1 MGLAVWALIAYIG
14 TIVVWS
20 VPLKRGIG
28 EAMVVG
34 FLVACAF
41 GGPDVLDLVVVGLQA
56 AFSQEIV
63 FAALAF
69 TFIGFLLAATGVI
82 DRQVDILN
90 SLLGRFRGG
99 AGYVATVG
107 SALFGSVA
115 HSGSANAATMGT
127 VAIPWM
133 KRSQWPPHVAATL
146 IAGNAGN
153 GTVIPPSASF
163 FILIGTATV
172 APLVSVDALLPAMF
186 AAAAWCVLWR
196 LIVVFIFVRRHKI
209 GRVDRSDIM
218 PFVQA
223 FTRGWTSFLLFLGIV
238 IPVLVTLGPT
248 GEALIGALGE
258 DVMDTVSIVVW
269 IPVLLL
275 LFALVLGRKKLPR
288 TGAAWYGFVAKTAPR
303 YRDIGATLVF
313 AFAGGAVLTE
323 LGLADQLSAVLNG
336 FDASPLV
343 MSVVVA
349 VLVVLVAGPLSST
362 ATIATIG
369 GIGFSV
375 LVVAGVDPILAACV
389 VLVAAS
395 TEGASPPGASAI
407 YIATGIA
414 GVNPVKTFVPLIVL
428 YVLPILLIAAL
439 IGPGWLPVPH

>member
-34 FLVACAF
+34 FLVVCAF
-41 GGPDVLDLVVVGLQA
+41 GGSDVLDLVLVGLQA

-90 SLLGRFRGG
+90 SVLGRFRGG

-172 APLVSVDALLPAMF
+172 APLVSVDTLLPAMF
-186 AAAAWCVLWR
+186 AAAGWCVLWR

-218 PFVQA
+218 PFVRA
-223 FTRGWTSFLLFLGIV
+223 FARGWTSFLLFLGIV
-238 IPVLVTLGPT
+238 VPVLVTLGPT

-288 TGAAWYGFVAKTAPR
+288 SGAAWYGFVAKTAPR

>member
-1 MGLAVWALIAYIG
+1 MGTAVWALAAYI
-14 TIVVWS
+14 TVIVVWS
-20 VPLKRGIG
+20 VVLRRGIG
-28 EAMVVG
+28 EAMIVG
-34 FLVACAF
+34 FLVVCGF
-41 GGPDVLDLVVVGLQA
+41 GGSAFLDLVGEGMRA

-69 TFIGFLLAATGVI
+69 TFIGFLLSASGVV
-82 DRQVDILN
+82 DRQIEVLN

-99 AGYVATVG
+99 AGYVATAG

-115 HSGSANAATMGT
+115 HSGSANAATMGA

-133 KRSQWPPHVAATL
+133 KRSKWPPEVAATMV
-146 IAGNAGN
+146 AGNAGN

-163 FILIGTATV
+163 FILVGLGT
-172 APLVSVDALLPAMF
+172 VSPYLSTDQLLPAMF
-186 AAAAWCVLWR
+186 VAAAWCVLWR
-196 LIVVFIFVRRHKI
+196 LLVVYFFVRRHKI
-209 GRVDRSDIM
+209 DRLDPELIS
-218 PFVQA
+218 PLR
-223 FTRGWTSFLLFLGIV
+223 TSLRRGWTSLLVFLGIL
-238 IPVLVTLGPT
+238 IPMLVTLGPT
-248 GEALIGALGE
+248 GDLVTSAVGE
-258 DVMDTVSIVVW
+258 VAMDSISIVVW
-269 IPVLLL
+269 IPVLLG
-275 LFALVLGRKKLPR
+275 LFALVVGWRQLPKTR
-288 TGAAWYGFVAKTAPR
+288 TEWFGFVAKCAPR

-323 LGLADQLSAVLNG
+323 LGLAEQLSEVLIG
-336 FDASPLV
+336 LDASPAV
-343 MSVVVA
+343 MSFIVA

-375 LVVAGVDPILAACV
+375 LVASGVHPVLAGCV

-414 GVNPVKTFVPLIVL
+414 GVNPVRTFVPLIVL
-428 YVLPILLIAAL
+428 YVLPFLVIATL

>member
-34 FLVACAF
+34 FVVVCAF
-41 GGPDVLDLVVVGLQA
+41 GGRDVLELVVIGLQA

-82 DRQVDILN
+82 DKQVDILN

-172 APLVSVDALLPAMF
+172 APFVTVDTLLPAMF
-186 AAAAWCVLWR
+186 VAAGWCVLWR
-196 LIVVFIFVRRHKI
+196 LIVVFYFVRKHKI

-223 FTRGWTSFLLFLGIV
+223 FGRGWTSFLVFLGIV

-248 GEALIGALGE
+248 GDALIASLGE
-258 DVMDTVSIVVW
+258 DTMDTISIVVW

-275 LFALVLGRKKLPR
+275 LFALLLGRKKLPR
-288 TGAAWYGFVAKTAPR
+288 SGREWYGFVAKTAPR

-336 FDASPLV
+336 LDASPLV
-343 MSVVVA
+343 MSFVVA

-375 LVVAGVDPILAACV
+375 LVVAGVDPVLAACV

-414 GVNPVKTFVPLIVL
+414 GVNPVRTFVPLITL
-428 YVLPILLIAAL
+428 YVVPILLIAAL

>member
-1 MGLAVWALIAYIG
+1 MGLAVWALIAYIAV
-14 TIVVWS
+14 IVIWS
-20 VPLKRGIG
+20 VALKRGIG

-34 FLVACAF
+34 FLVVCAF
-41 GGPDVLDLVVVGLQA
+41 GGGDFLRLVLVGMQA
-56 AFSQEIV
+56 AFDQEIV

-69 TFIGFLLAATGVI
+69 TFIGFLLASTGVI
-82 DRQVDILN
+82 DRQVDLLN
-90 SLLGRFRGG
+90 SLLGRLRGG

-107 SALFGSVA
+107 SALFGAVA
-115 HSGSANAATMGT
+115 HSGSANAATMGS

-133 KRSQWPPHVAATL
+133 KRSNWPPHVAATL

-172 APLVSVDALLPAMF
+172 APYISIDQLLLAMF
-186 AAAAWCVLWR
+186 AAAAWCILWR
-196 LIVVFIFVRRHKI
+196 LIVVFYFVRKYKI
-209 GRVDRSDIM
+209 GRVAAADIL
-218 PFVQA
+218 PFA
-223 FTRGWTSFLLFLGIV
+223 KSFRRGWTSLLVFLGII
-238 IPVLVTLGPT
+238 IPVVVTLGPT
-248 GEALIGALGE
+248 GEALTGVLGE
-258 DVMDTVSIVVW
+258 DVMDAISIIVW
-269 IPVLLL
+269 IPVLLG
-275 LFALVLGRKKLPR
+275 LFAAALGWRGLPKSGR
-288 TGAAWYGFVAKTAPR
+288 EWYGFVAKTAPR

-323 LGLADQLSAVLNG
+323 LGLAEQLSSVLNG
-336 FDASPLV
+336 LNASPVV
-343 MSVVVA
+343 MSVIVA
-349 VLVVLVAGPLSST
+349 VMVVLVAGPLSST

-375 LVVAGVDPILAACV
+375 LVASGVDPVLAACV

-395 TEGASPPGASAI
+395 TEGASPPGAAAI

-414 GVNPVKTFVPLIVL
+414 QVNPVKTFVPLIVL

>member
-1 MGLAVWALIAYIG
+1 MGIAVWALVAYIG
-14 TIVVWS
+14 TIVIWS

-28 EAMVVG
+28 EAMVAG
-34 FLVACAF
+34 FVVVCAF
-41 GGPDVLDLVVVGLQA
+41 GGGDGLRLALLGMQA
-56 AFSQEIV
+56 AFDQEIV

-69 TFIGFLLAATGVI
+69 TFIGFLLASTGVI
-82 DRQVDILN
+82 DRQVDVLN

-133 KRSQWPPHVAATL
+133 KRSNWPSHVAATV

-172 APLVSVDALLPAMF
+172 APYVTIDQLLPAMF
-186 AAAAWCVLWR
+186 VAAAWCVLWR
-196 LIVVFIFVRRHKI
+196 LIVIFIMVRRHKI
-209 GRVDRSDIM
+209 GRVRAEDIM
-218 PFVQA
+218 PFLGSLK
-223 FTRGWTSFLLFLGIV
+223 RGWWSFLVFLGIV
-238 IPVLVTLGPT
+238 IPVVVTLGPS
-248 GEALIGALGE
+248 GEAIAAQLGA
-258 DVMDTVSIVVW
+258 DAADAISIVVW
-269 IPVLLL
+269 IPVLLA
-275 LFALVLGRKKLPR
+275 LFAVALGWRRLPKSGR
-288 TGAAWYGFVAKTAPR
+288 EWYGFVAKTAPR

-323 LGLADQLSAVLNG
+323 LGLGPQLSSVLNG
-336 FDASPLV
+336 IDASPLV
-343 MSVVVA
+343 MSLIVA
-349 VLVVLVAGPLSST
+349 VLTVLVAGPLSST

-375 LVVAGVDPILAACV
+375 LTVAGVDPVLAACV

-414 GVNPVKTFVPLIVL
+414 QVNPVKTFVPLIVL
-428 YVLPILLIAAL
+428 YVVPILVIAAL

>member
-1 MGLAVWALIAYIG
+1 MGLAVWALIAYIS

-34 FLVACAF
+34 FLVVCAF
-41 GGPDVLDLVVVGLQA
+41 GGSDVLDLVLVGLQA

-90 SLLGRFRGG
+90 SVLGRFRGG

-172 APLVSVDALLPAMF
+172 APLVSVDTLLPAMF
-186 AAAAWCVLWR
+186 AAAGWCVFWR

-223 FTRGWTSFLLFLGIV
+223 FARGWTSFLLFLGIV
-238 IPVLVTLGPT
+238 VPVLVTLGPT

-288 TGAAWYGFVAKTAPR
+288 SGAAWYGFVAKTAPR

>member
-14 TIVVWS
+14 VIVVWS
-20 VPLKRGIG
+20 VVVKRGIG
-28 EAMVVG
+28 EAMIVG
-34 FLVACAF
+34 FVVVCAF
-41 GGPDVLDLVVVGLQA
+41 GGPQFLEMVSVGLQA
-56 AFSQEIV
+56 AFDQEIV

-69 TFIGFLLAATGVI
+69 TFIGFLLASTGVI

-90 SLLGRFRGG
+90 SLLGRLRGG

-107 SALFGSVA
+107 SALFGAVA
-115 HSGSANAATMGT
+115 HSGSANAATMGS

-133 KRSQWPPHVAATL
+133 KRSNWPPHVAATVV
-146 IAGNAGN
+146 AGNAGN

-172 APLVSVDALLPAMF
+172 APFVVLDELLLAMF
-186 AAAAWCVLWR
+186 AAAGWCVLWR
-196 LIVVFIFVRRHKI
+196 LIVIFVFVRRHKI
-209 GRVDRSDIM
+209 GRVDAADILPFGRS
-218 PFVQA
+218 F
-223 FTRGWTSFLLFLGIV
+223 RSGWTSLLVFLGIL
-238 IPVLVTLGPT
+238 IPVLVTLGPS
-248 GEALIGALGE
+248 GEAIGGVIGADAMEAISL
-258 DVMDTVSIVVW
+258 IVW
-269 IPVLLL
+269 MPVLLL
-275 LFALVLGRKKLPR
+275 IFAVVLGWRRLPR
-288 TGAAWYGFVAKTAPR
+288 GGRAWYAFVAKTAPR

-336 FDASPLV
+336 LNASPVV
-343 MSVVVA
+343 MSIIVA
-349 VLVVLVAGPLSST
+349 VMVVLVAGPLSST

-375 LVVAGVDPILAACV
+375 LMVSGVDPILAACV

-414 GVNPVKTFVPLIVL
+414 QVNPVKTFVPLVVW
-428 YVLPILLIAAL
+428 YVLPILAIAAL